1 SDSQSEGVFELSLDT
16 LLHQEPRLAIQGS
29 AGINP
34 VRAALQVE
42 TGDIDLTLAQAYL
55 GPLVNLE
62 LHPGRHNSHL
72 PVTLIEPLPLQVET
86 GDIDLTLAQAYLA
99 PLVNLE
105 LRSGRLNSQLQVK
118 LDQLQPLQL
127 DVGGQ
132 ASIRQLHVVDGPAK
146 RDLLKW
152 SSMDLNELHYRGS
165 RLDIGRVALQQPYVR
180 FIINRDMSTNF
191 SDLVR
196 AQPEREAPAAE
207 GEPFGIRIGG
217 IS

>member
-1 SDSQSEGVFELSLDT
+1 VFELSLYT
-16 LLHQEPRLAIQGS
+16 LLNQDARLAIQGT
-29 AGINP
+29 AGINS

-42 TGDIDLTLAQAYL
+42 T
-55 GPLVNLE
+55 
-62 LHPGRHNSHL
+62 S
-72 PVTLIEPLPLQVET
+72 
-86 GDIDLTLAQAYLA
+86 DIDLTLAQAYLA
-99 PLVNLE
+99 PLVDLE
-105 LRSGRLNSQLQVK
+105 LRSGLLTRQLEDK
-118 LDQLQPLQL
+118 LDQLQPRQL

-152 SSMDLNELHYRGS
+152 SSMDLNELHYRGN

-196 AQPEREAPAAE
+196 AQPE
-207 GEPFGIRIGG
+207 
-217 IS
+217 

>member
-1 SDSQSEGVFELSLDT
+1 M
-16 LLHQEPRLAIQGS
+16 
-29 AGINP
+29 
-34 VRAALQVE
+34 RAA
-42 TGDIDLTLAQAYL
+42 
-55 GPLVNLE
+55 
-62 LHPGRHNSHL
+62 
-72 PVTLIEPLPLQVET
+72 LQVET

-165 RLDIGRVALQQPYVR
+165 RLDIGRVALQQPSVR

-217 IS
+217 ISIADGSANFADFSLTPNFATGIEQLNGSIGTWTTSVPKRPGWISRARWIATPRSPSAASSPPSTR